1 MARVVVVVVVVV
13 EKKTEEACL
22 AEKGK
27 VRRREDLEAEWQRRG
42 AMNMGTSRD
51 GVITQTETLMG
62 GGASDEGELLETT
75 TTTTLGTAQHTYDC
89 PR

>member
-1 MARVVVVVVVVV
+1 MVVVK
-13 EKKTEEACL
+13 KKTEEVCL

-27 VRRREDLEAEWQRRG
+27 LRRKEDLEAEWQRRG

-75 TTTTLGTAQHTYDC
+75 LGTAQHTYDC